1 VPSIARV
8 NERWAAAAAVFFI
21 AIVVYAATLLKGVSS
36 FDAAEMQTVPA
47 VLGIAHPTGYPLWS
61 LLGFLWT
68 KLFFFA
74 SPALMMNLLSAL
86 LFALAAATLALI
98 SLRLGVGPGLAAVAG
113 LAFAFAGET
122 WSRATEA
129 DVHSLHTLLV
139 ALLLLAWVVAEQT
152 RSRRAA
158 LALLALT
165 AIGLAHHRLMAVTG
179 LPLVLWFFARHLKLL
194 RSKSFLFPAIVFGLT
209 PLLVY
214 LYLPIRIAQD
224 PSVVN
229 ADPSNG
235 SLPIIRGDLFASHE
249 QAFTRESFGRW
260 WHALPSYG
268 HLAVQWVGWIVVLLA
283 LTGAVQ
289 LALRRR
295 PIFVGL
301 AVILLT
307 TTWGLAN
314 RTDRDYRWLIVP
326 LLVLC
331 VFLSIG
337 LASARGTI
345 GRFIARDDKRWK
357 LVAPTLAALI
367 PLIAVLTHFSTYDR
381 STDRR
386 DAVNGERILST
397 VAPDAVIWSYW
408 DVRTTLQYLTAVKR
422 VRPDVQVLDHRSYAK
437 YGSLD
442 DATIADDVGTDSSL
456 GARPYYFIPPNDQ
469 ERATVAHRLVLDP
482 VLRVDLPYGF
492 DYRGSGWLYRVRR

>member
-1 VPSIARV
+1 M
-8 NERWAAAAAVFFI
+8 
-21 AIVVYAATLLKGVSS
+21 AI
-36 FDAAEMQTVPA
+36 
-47 VLGIAHPTGYPLWS
+47 
-61 LLGFLWT
+61 
-68 KLFFFA
+68 
-74 SPALMMNLLSAL
+74 
-86 LFALAAATLALI
+86 
-98 SLRLGVGPGLAAVAG
+98 
-113 LAFAFAGET
+113 
-122 WSRATEA
+122 
-129 DVHSLHTLLV
+129 
-139 ALLLLAWVVAEQT
+139 
-152 RSRRAA
+152 
-158 LALLALT
+158 
-165 AIGLAHHRLMAVTG
+165 TG
-179 LPLVLWFFARHLKLL
+179 LPLILWFFGRHLNLL
-194 RSKSFLFPAIVFGLT
+194 RSRTFVVSAILCGLT
-209 PLLVY
+209 PLVVY
-214 LYLPIRIAQD
+214 LYIPIRVAQD

-229 ADPSNG
+229 ADPSDG

-249 QAFTRESFGRW
+249 QAFTRESLGRW

-268 HLAVQWVGWIVVLLA
+268 HLAVHWVGWVVVLVA
-283 LTGAVQ
+283 LLGAAQ

-301 AVILLT
+301 TLILLT

-326 LLVLC
+326 LLILC

-337 LASARGTI
+337 LRSAGGII
-345 GRFIARDDKRWK
+345 GRFIARDHKRWES
-357 LVAPTLAALI
+357 LAPALAALI

-381 STDRR
+381 STDTR
-386 DAVNGERILST
+386 DAVNGERILSA

-442 DATIADDVGTDSSL
+442 DATIADDVSTDSL
-456 GARPYYFIPPNDQ
+456 FATRPYYFIPPNDQ

-482 VLRVDLPYGF
+482 VLPVDLPYGF